1 MSLLKRINLIL
12 AMSLFQCP
20 GIIRVGGVSS
30 NPKIEIQ
37 TYTGTYSQIDD
48 GDRNTRVK
56 FLTSGTLVL
65 KKSVTVDVF
74 LVGGGGSGATVNGDD
89 GEHRGG
95 GGGSGRTGTWS
106 SIYLQ
111 AGVSYS
117 IVVGAGGAQ
126 TDATTGNMG
135 GTTSAFTYSINGGN
149 GGNGS
154 NGGSGSSGGGAT
166 EKIGGSNGSNGTNST
181 YYTGGTGQGTTTR
194 EFGESSGDL
203 YAGAGAGYACFTQAP
218 GGGGYGAGRYYAYG
232 AGVANT
238 GGGGCGGMTG
248 AYAAAAGGS
257 GIVVI
262 RNHRAVA

>member
-37 TYTGTYSQIDD
+37 SYTGTYSQIDD

-95 GGGSGRTGTWS
+95 GGG
-106 SIYLQ
+106 
-111 AGVSYS
+111 
-117 IVVGAGGAQ
+117 
-126 TDATTGNMG
+126 
-135 GTTSAFTYSINGGN
+135 
-149 GGNGS
+149 
-154 NGGSGSSGGGAT
+154 
-166 EKIGGSNGSNGTNST
+166 
-181 YYTGGTGQGTTTR
+181 
-194 EFGESSGDL
+194 
-203 YAGAGAGYACFTQAP
+203 
-218 GGGGYGAGRYYAYG
+218 
-232 AGVANT
+232 
-238 GGGGCGGMTG
+238 CGGMTG